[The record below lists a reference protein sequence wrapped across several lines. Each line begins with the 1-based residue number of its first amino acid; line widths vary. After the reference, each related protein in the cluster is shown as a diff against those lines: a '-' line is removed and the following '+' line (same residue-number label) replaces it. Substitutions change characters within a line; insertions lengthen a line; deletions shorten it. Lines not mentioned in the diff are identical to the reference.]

1 MITTRYHLVTVIS
14 IFLALGVGILL
25 GGSLGQQ
32 WLSEKQQS
40 LMTQL
45 EQRYDEQL
53 AHSRKLSADIEKVR
67 QAYREEK
74 NKVDELLQLTVGNV
88 LHQRYFIIFSA
99 DLAKAR
105 RLEEMIR
112 WAGGQVQVH
121 DSLQYLPANPDGVI
135 LMGDGFSD
143 QLDGEML
150 QDLHL
155 LYRAPIVVQTADS
168 TREWRMN
175 GIFTFNGTMSEPLT
189 GYRFLEFLG
198 KIMVPLKEG
207 EREA

>member
-45 EQRYDEQL
+45 EQRYNEQL
-53 AHSRKLSADIEKVR
+53 AYNRKLSADIEKVR

-74 NKVDELLQLTVGNV
+74 TKVDDLLQLTVGNV
-88 LHQRYFIIFSA
+88 LHQRHFIIFSR
-99 DLAKAR
+99 DPGKAR

-112 WAGGQVQVH
+112 WAGGRVRIH
-121 DSLQYLPANPDGVI
+121 DSLQYLPVNPDGVI
-135 LMGDGFSD
+135 LMADGFSN
-143 QLDGEML
+143 QLDGDVLRDL
-150 QDLHL
+150 QL
-155 LYRAPIVVQTADS
+155 LYRAPVVVHTTDS
-168 TREWRMN
+168 TQEWQMN
-175 GIFTFNGTMSEPLT
+175 GIFTFNGAMSEPVT

-198 KIMVPLKEG
+198 KVIAPMKEG
-207 EREA
+207 DREA